1 MTLQQARPLVP
12 RRARC
17 AAVVRAL
24 EGCDLTLLVTPAGY
38 GKTSLLGLA
47 LAAHGKPSARYT
59 AELWQSDDFVGPLV
73 EEVRSIRPDFGR
85 LTLALARRPA
95 RAEASELERW
105 AQHIGG
111 TFARELDH
119 VREPLVVAI
128 EDVHVLADDPAF
140 AGFIVGTMRALPG
153 HVGLVLAGRTLP
165 TLPLAEWIA
174 SGRAQL
180 FGVEHLRFDDS
191 EVAELASL
199 LGSDLTAAGAAQ
211 LRETYEGW
219 AAGLALA
226 FTIGDRSLPSAEGS
240 LPARS
245 AYLLEANIATLE
257 PAIVAFL
264 EATCVLQ
271 TLDATVLERE
281 PDFGD
286 VYRCLRALERHG
298 VMLEIVRPGEAYRLH
313 PLLREALVARVRQR
327 SGASG
332 LRRANARAAAAL
344 ARAGRIL
351 EALFHYEAAED
362 DARLAN
368 FLREHAYELFVAGQG
383 ERVGRIAR
391 RLERI
396 GAAPVMTAI
405 VEGMLLRQRGESG
418 ADQAFA
424 RGIDEA
430 RRTGDA
436 SAELTLRLLDT
447 EDKLARH
454 ERIDA
459 NVLAELA
466 ILGRSGSELAE
477 ANAHVFTGW
486 SHAIEGEF
494 AEAQQNCRA
503 ALAIVGD
510 DLIGVTRIASLDAYV
525 ATCLGDFES
534 ADRRM
539 AATLRALEPSDHI
552 VLLANT
558 LVWFARLS
566 LLWGDTNGARD
577 YAERGSALARD
588 LDLSAEIAGAHI
600 ALAHVYAE
608 KGERERCLIT
618 CAAARR
624 SADSAWYSID
634 RDRTRGM
641 TSAFEARAAFNE
653 GDLAGAIAVASEA
666 FSTEMPDVQ
675 RAALASDAFAYLRL
689 ARKSDARF
697 GAAAVTQLIASAGA
711 TDALDAAALADAAAI
726 ASAADATHAS
736 THEALGT
743 SVATTYA
750 AFLVSRRERFE
761 RDPAAR
767 DSILRALQP
776 LPPSAQSLK
785 RRGDAS
791 ELTRRE
797 AEVLELLA
805 QGLSNR
811 EIAQRCTVSPR
822 TVDTHVERVLS
833 KLDATSR
840 TRAVATAL
848 RLGLVNPA

>member
-1 MTLQQARPLVP
+1 MTMQQQTRPLVP
-12 RRARC
+12 RRARS

-24 EGCDLTLLVTPAGY
+24 EVSALIVLVAPAGY
-38 GKTSLLGLA
+38 GKTSLLSLA
-47 LAAHGKPSARYT
+47 FAGQEKPSARFT
-59 AELWQSDDFVGPLV
+59 AELWQSDDFIGPLV
-73 EEVRSIRPDFGR
+73 EEVRKVRPDFGR
-85 LTLALARRPA
+85 LTLALARRPGRSDA
-95 RAEASELERW
+95 GELERW
-105 AQHIGG
+105 AHRIGG

-119 VREPLVVAI
+119 IREPLIVAV

-140 AGFIVGTMRALPG
+140 AGFIVGAMRALPE
-153 HVGLVLAGRTLP
+153 HVRLVLAGRTLP
-165 TLPLAEWIA
+165 ALPLAEWIA
-174 SGRAQL
+174 SGGAQF
-180 FGVEHLRFDDS
+180 FGVEHLRFDDA

-199 LGSDLTAAGAAQ
+199 LGSDLSPSAAAQ

-271 TLDATVLERE
+271 TLDATMLERDPE
-281 PDFGD
+281 FGD
-286 VYRCLRALERHG
+286 VYRCLHDLERHG

-313 PLLREALVARVRQR
+313 PLLREALIARVRQR
-327 SGASG
+327 SGAPG
-332 LRRANARAAAAL
+332 LRHANARAAAVL
-344 ARAGRIL
+344 AGAGRTL

-362 DARLAN
+362 DALLAG
-368 FLREHAYELFVAGQG
+368 FVRERAYELFVAGQG

-391 RLERI
+391 RLERK
-396 GAAPVMTAI
+396 GAAPVTTAI
-405 VEGMLLRQRGESG
+405 VEGMLLRQRGEGG
-418 ADQAFA
+418 AERAFA

-430 RRTGDA
+430 RRAGDA
-436 SAELTLRLLDT
+436 GAELTLRLLDT
-447 EDKLARH
+447 EDKLARR
-454 ERIDA
+454 ERIDPG
-459 NVLAELA
+459 VLAELA
-466 ILGRSGSELAE
+466 VLGRSGSELAE
-477 ANAHVFTGW
+477 ANAYVFSGW
-486 SHAIEGEF
+486 SHAIEGAF
-494 AEAQQNCRA
+494 AQADHSCRA

-525 ATCLGDFES
+525 ATCLGDFER

-539 AATLRALEPSDHI
+539 ASTLRALESSDHI

-577 YAERGSALARD
+577 YAERGSMLARE

-608 KGERERCLIT
+608 SGERERCVAT

-624 SADSAWYSID
+624 SAASAWYAID

-641 TSAFEARAAFNE
+641 TSAFEAR
-653 GDLAGAIAVASEA
+653 DVDGAIAIASEA
-666 FSTEMPDVQ
+666 FSTDMPEAQ
-675 RAALASDAFAYLRL
+675 RAALAGDAFAYLRV

-697 GAAAVTQLIASAGA
+697 QASAVSRLIASAAA
-711 TDALDAAALADAAAI
+711 TDALDAAALAGAAAI
-726 ASAADATHAS
+726 LSASDSLRGPATRLLGAS
-736 THEALGT
+736 VLE
-743 SVATTYA
+743 TYA
-750 AFLVSRRERFE
+750 PFLERRLERFE
-761 RDPAAR
+761 ADPAAP
-767 DSILRALQP
+767 DSVLRALQP
-776 LPPSAQSLK
+776 LSPNLEAPQ
-785 RRGDAS
+785 RRGGPS
-791 ELTRRE
+791 ELTKRE
-797 AEVLELLA
+797 LEVLELLA

-811 EIAQRCTVSPR
+811 EIAQRCSVSPR

-833 KLDATSR
+833 KLEVTSR

-848 RLGLVNPA
+848 RLGLVNAA